1 MTQSKRIC
9 AIGAIVFLILLPTA
23 FAAHALASPS
33 VSSLAPVE
41 ATRDQGLSQAWFF
54 GQDTCAPHSPAMISA
69 LVVDAQ
75 IAQNELPNV
84 LVPSTIPSAE
94 PSLPSAS
101 PTPQPATVSTNSTYG
116 TTPVSTGNGIDLGKV
131 IGNISP
137 YLIIALIP
145 LLFVIG
151 ALFYFF
157 FMGDQDRGAPS
168 DEKEADV
175 QFADAG
181 EDTGWREL
189 K

>member
-1 MTQSKRIC
+1 MTQPKRIC
-9 AIGAIVFLILLPTA
+9 GTGAIVFLILLATA
-23 FAAHALASPS
+23 LTTHALAS
-33 VSSLAPVE
+33 VTSLAPVK
-41 ATRDQGLSQAWFF
+41 ATRDQGLPQAWFF
-54 GQDTCAPHSPAMISA
+54 GHDTGAARSPAMVCA
-69 LVVDAQ
+69 LVINAP
-75 IAQNELPNV
+75 IAQSEIPNV

-94 PSLPSAS
+94 PSLPTAS
-101 PTPQPATVSTNSTYG
+101 PMPQPAAASTNG
-116 TTPVSTGNGIDLGKV
+116 TNGTAPTSAGNGVDLGKV
-131 IGNISP
+131 IGSISP

-157 FMGDQDRGAPS
+157 FTDDHDRGAPS
-168 DEKEADV
+168 DENEADI

>member
-1 MTQSKRIC
+1 MTQPKRIC

-23 FAAHALASPS
+23 LAAHALISPS
-33 VSSLAPVE
+33 VSSLAPV

-54 GQDTCAPHSPAMISA
+54 WQDTGAPHSPAMICA
-69 LVVDAQ
+69 LVIDAQ

-94 PSLPSAS
+94 PSLPTAS
-101 PTPQPATVSTNSTYG
+101 PTPQPATVSTNSTNG
-116 TTPVSTGNGIDLGKV
+116 TIPISAGNGIDLGKV
-131 IGNISP
+131 FGSISP

-168 DEKEADV
+168 DENEANV
-175 QFADAG
+175 QFTDAG

>member
-1 MTQSKRIC
+1 MTQPKRIC

-23 FAAHALASPS
+23 LAAHALASPS
-33 VSSLAPVE
+33 GSSLAPV

-54 GQDTCAPHSPAMISA
+54 GQDTGAPHSPAMICA
-69 LVVDAQ
+69 LVIDAQ

-94 PSLPSAS
+94 PSLPTAS
-101 PTPQPATVSTNSTYG
+101 PTPQPATVSTNSTNG
-116 TTPVSTGNGIDLGKV
+116 TIPISAGNGFDLGKV
-131 IGNISP
+131 IGSISP

-168 DEKEADV
+168 DENEANV
-175 QFADAG
+175 QFTDAG

>member
-1 MTQSKRIC
+1 MTQPKRIC
-9 AIGAIVFLILLPTA
+9 AIGAIAFLILLPTA
-23 FAAHALASPS
+23 LATHALVCPS
-33 VSSLAPVE
+33 VSSLAPVAAGE
-41 ATRDQGLSQAWFF
+41 QGLPKAWFF
-54 GQDTCAPHSPAMISA
+54 GQDTGAPHGPAMICA
-69 LVVDAQ
+69 LVIDAS
-75 IAQNELPNV
+75 IAQNEIPNV

-94 PSLPSAS
+94 PSLPSSS
-101 PTPQPATVSTNSTYG
+101 PTPQPATVSTNSTTG
-116 TTPVSTGNGIDLGKV
+116 IAPISAGNGFDLAKV
-131 IGNISP
+131 IGSISP

-157 FMGDQDRGAPS
+157 FMGDPDRGAPG

-175 QFADAG
+175 QFADAS